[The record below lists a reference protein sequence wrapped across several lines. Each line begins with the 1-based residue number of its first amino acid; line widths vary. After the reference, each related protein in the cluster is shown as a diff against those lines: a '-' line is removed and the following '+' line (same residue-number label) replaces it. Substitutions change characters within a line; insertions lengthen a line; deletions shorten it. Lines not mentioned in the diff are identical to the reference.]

1 MRPGGSS
8 RGYRWADKLSP
19 GIVAILPDRRIVRHE
34 IGEARSSNLANGSI
48 NMNEFTTYS
57 TIEEI
62 ELDHRSTGGKFF
74 SASSKRF
81 FRSRIGSIVIGGRY
95 FITSEQFDRDRSP
108 RLYTIREC
116 INGSIETVGDFQG
129 YATAAAARAAASK
142 IARGSI
148 EAAA

>member
-1 MRPGGSS
+1 M
-8 RGYRWADKLSP
+8 A
-19 GIVAILPDRRIVRHE
+19 
-34 IGEARSSNLANGSI
+34 NLAY
-48 NMNEFTTYS
+48 YS

-62 ELDHRSTGGKFF
+62 EADHRSTGGHFF
-74 SASSKRF
+74 DAASKRF
-81 FRSRIGSIVIGGRY
+81 FRSRIGQIVIGGRF
-95 FITSEQFDRDRSP
+95 FITSEQFDRDNSP

-116 INGSIETVGDFQG
+116 INGSIETVGEFQG

>member
-1 MRPGGSS
+1 
-8 RGYRWADKLSP
+8 
-19 GIVAILPDRRIVRHE
+19 
-34 IGEARSSNLANGSI
+34 
-48 NMNEFTTYS
+48 MNKFATYS

-62 ELDHRSTGGKFF
+62 EADHRSTGGHFF
-74 SASSKRF
+74 DAASKRF
-81 FRSRIGSIVIGGRY
+81 FRSRIGQIVIGGRF
-95 FITSEQFDRDRSP
+95 FITSEQFDHRSA

-116 INGSIETVGDFQG
+116 RNGKIETVGEFQA